1 MLRTVGSTIRELRKN
16 KNLTQEELA
25 AAINVTPQ
33 AISKW
38 ENNIGLPD
46 ISQIIPLATFFGV
59 STDIILGIAEDN
71 RNEEINGILNACNDR
86 TLRKDDIESWLLI
99 QEALKKYPSNL
110 DLLQESIEYGIA
122 LSYKGNYCY
131 NEEFAKKIYK
141 ETSRQAELIIK
152 YSSNATNILRA
163 HMIMVMLHSS
173 FGDAESAVKHANE
186 FPWRADMTV
195 HAMCAWINKAF
206 NEFEIEKI
214 NLQRNLEQHM
224 HSSINTLALLGI
236 SYENTKNYDEAL
248 KMYFTIFNIIN
259 EVFNEDDYVPALY
272 KLEMGNVY
280 AMIARTYLGLG
291 NIDECLNY
299 LEKMVDVE
307 IYHNKIEVKEFKIK
321 NKYLDKSGTYNYANY
336 RDFDKDSDVLCSLE
350 LECFN
355 SIGDNKRFKEIVKKA
370 KYYLNRN

>member
-25 AAINVTPQ
+25 EAINVTPQ

-59 STDIILGIAEDN
+59 STDIILGIAENN
-71 RNEEINGILNACNDR
+71 RNKEITEILNACNER
-86 TLRKDDIESWLLI
+86 KLKKDDINSWLLI
-99 QEALKKYPSNL
+99 QEAIKKYPSNL

-122 LSYKGNYCY
+122 LSYRGNYCY
-131 NEEFAKKIYK
+131 NAEYAERIYK
-141 ETSRQAELIIK
+141 ETARQAELIIK

-206 NEFEIEKI
+206 NECEIEKI
-214 NLQRNLEQHM
+214 NLQRDLEQHM
-224 HSSINTLALLGI
+224 HSSINTLGLLGI

-248 KMYFTIFNIIN
+248 KMYFTILNIIN
-259 EVFNEDDYVPALY
+259 EVFKEDDYVPALY
-272 KLEMGNVY
+272 RLEIGNVY
-280 AMIARTYLGLG
+280 AMIARTYLGIG

-299 LEKMVDVE
+299 LEQMVDVE
-307 IYHNKIEVKEFKIK
+307 IYHNKVKVKEFKIK

-336 RDFDKDSDVLCSLE
+336 RAFDKDCDVLCSLN

-355 SIGDNKRFKEIVKKA
+355 SIKGNERYKEIVYRAEKIKGH
-370 KYYLNRN
+370 N

>member
-25 AAINVTPQ
+25 EAINVTPQ

-59 STDIILGIAEDN
+59 STDIILGIAENN
-71 RNEEINGILNACNDR
+71 RNEEIKKILNACNE
-86 TLRKDDIESWLLI
+86 RKLKKEDINSWLLI
-99 QEALKKYPSNL
+99 QEAIKKYPSNL

-131 NEEFAKKIYK
+131 NEEYAERIYK
-141 ETSRQAELIIK
+141 ETTRQTELIIK

-214 NLQRNLEQHM
+214 NLQRDLEQHM
-224 HSSINTLALLGI
+224 HSSINTLGLLGI

-248 KMYFTIFNIIN
+248 KMYFTILNIIN
-259 EVFNEDDYVPALY
+259 EVFKEDDYVPALY

-280 AMIARTYLGLG
+280 ALIARTYLSMG
-291 NIDECLNY
+291 NIDRCLEH
-299 LEKMVDVE
+299 LEQMVDVE
-307 IYHNKIEVKEFKIK
+307 IQRNKIEVKEFKIK
-321 NKYLDKSGTYNYANY
+321 NKYLDKSRIYNYANY
-336 RDFDKDSDVLCSLE
+336 RVFDKDSDVLCSLDQ
-350 LECFN
+350 ECFN
-355 SIGDNKRFKEIVKKA
+355 FIKDNKRFKEIVEKA
-370 KYYLNRN
+370 KYYLHRN

>member
-25 AAINVTPQ
+25 EAINVTPQ

-59 STDIILGIAEDN
+59 STDIILGIAENN
-71 RNEEINGILNACNDR
+71 RNEEIKEILNACNER
-86 TLRKDDIESWLLI
+86 KLKKDDINSWLLI
-99 QEALKKYPSNL
+99 QETIKKYPSNL

-131 NEEFAKKIYK
+131 NEEYAERIYK
-141 ETSRQAELIIK
+141 ETTRQAELIIK

-173 FGDAESAVKHANE
+173 FGDAKSAVKHANE

-214 NLQRNLEQHM
+214 NLQRDLEQHM
-224 HSSINTLALLGI
+224 HSSINTLGLLGI

-248 KMYFTIFNIIN
+248 KMYFTILNIIN
-259 EVFNEDDYVPALY
+259 EVFKEDDYVPALY
-272 KLEMGNVY
+272 RLEMGNLY
-280 AMIARTYLGLG
+280 AMIARTYLEME

-299 LEKMVDVE
+299 LEQMVDVE
-307 IYHNKIEVKEFKIK
+307 IYHNKVKVKEFKIK
-321 NKYLDKSGTYNYANY
+321 NKYLDKSGTYNYAYADY
-336 RDFDKDSDVLCSLE
+336 RAFDKDSDVLCSLD
-350 LECFN
+350 LECFH
-355 SIGDNKRFKEIVKKA
+355 SIKDNEKYKEIVDKA
-370 KYYLNRN
+370 KNHLK

>member
-1 MLRTVGSTIRELRKN
+1 MLRTVGSTIKELRKN

-25 AAINVTPQ
+25 EAINVTPQ

-59 STDIILGIAEDN
+59 STDIILGIAENN
-71 RNEEINGILNACNDR
+71 RNKEITEILNACNDR
-86 TLRKDDIESWLLI
+86 KLKKDDINSWLLI
-99 QEALKKYPSNL
+99 QEAIKKYPSNL

-131 NEEFAKKIYK
+131 NEEYAERIYK
-141 ETSRQAELIIK
+141 ETTRQAELIIK

-173 FGDAESAVKHANE
+173 FGDAKSAVKHANQ

-214 NLQRNLEQHM
+214 NLQRDLEQHM
-224 HSSINTLALLGI
+224 HSSINTLGLLGI

-248 KMYFTIFNIIN
+248 KMYFTILNIIN
-259 EVFNEDDYVPALY
+259 EVFREDDYIPALY

-280 AMIARTYLGLG
+280 ALIARTYLSMG
-291 NIDECLNY
+291 NIDKCLDY
-299 LEKMVDVE
+299 LGQMVDVE
-307 IYHNKIEVKEFKIK
+307 IYHNKVETNNFIIK

-336 RDFDKDSDVLCSLE
+336 RAFDKDCDVLCSLD
-350 LECFN
+350 LDCFN
-355 SIGDNKRFKEIVKKA
+355 SIKGNERYNEIVYRAEKIKGH
-370 KYYLNRN
+370 N

>member
-25 AAINVTPQ
+25 EAINVTPQ

-59 STDIILGIAEDN
+59 STDIILGIAENN
-71 RNEEINGILNACNDR
+71 RNKEITEILNACNDR
-86 TLRKDDIESWLLI
+86 KLKKDDINSWLLI
-99 QEALKKYPSNL
+99 QEAIKKYPSNL

-131 NEEFAKKIYK
+131 NEEYAERIYK
-141 ETSRQAELIIK
+141 ETTRQAELIIK

-173 FGDAESAVKHANE
+173 FGDAKSAVKHANQ

-214 NLQRNLEQHM
+214 NLQRDLEQHM
-224 HSSINTLALLGI
+224 HSSINTLGLLGI

-248 KMYFTIFNIIN
+248 KMYFTILNIIN
-259 EVFNEDDYVPALY
+259 EVFREDDYIPALY

-280 AMIARTYLGLG
+280 ALIARTYLSMGNFDKCLDYLG
-291 NIDECLNY
+291 Q
-299 LEKMVDVE
+299 MVDEE
-307 IYHNKIEVKEFKIK
+307 IYHNKVETNNFIIK

-336 RDFDKDSDVLCSLE
+336 RAFDKDCDVLCSLD

-355 SIGDNKRFKEIVKKA
+355 SIKGNERYKEIVYRAEKIKGH
-370 KYYLNRN
+370 N

>member
-25 AAINVTPQ
+25 EAINVTPQ

-59 STDIILGIAEDN
+59 STDIILGIAENN
-71 RNEEINGILNACNDR
+71 RNEEISEILNACNDR

-99 QEALKKYPSNL
+99 QNALKKYPSNL
-110 DLLQESIEYGIA
+110 NLLQESIEYGIA

-131 NEEFAKKIYK
+131 NEEYAERIYK
-141 ETSRQAELIIK
+141 ETTRQAELIIK

-173 FGDAESAVKHANE
+173 FGDAKSAVKHANE

-214 NLQRNLEQHM
+214 NLQRDLEQHM
-224 HSSINTLALLGI
+224 HSSINTLGLLGI

-248 KMYFTIFNIIN
+248 KMYFTILNIIN
-259 EVFNEDDYVPALY
+259 EVFKEDDYVPALY
-272 KLEMGNVY
+272 RLEMGNVY

-299 LEKMVDVE
+299 LEQMVDVE
-307 IYHNKIEVKEFKIK
+307 IYHNKVKVKEFKIK

-336 RDFDKDSDVLCSLE
+336 RPFDKDCDVLCSLD
-350 LECFN
+350 LECFH
-355 SIGDNKRFKEIVKKA
+355 SIKDNEKYKEIVEKA
-370 KYYLNRN
+370 NKHLK

>member
-1 MLRTVGSTIRELRKN
+1 MLRTVGSTIRLLRKN

-25 AAINVTPQ
+25 EAINVTPQ

-59 STDIILGIAEDN
+59 STDIILGIAENN
-71 RNEEINGILNACNDR
+71 RNEEINEILNACNDR
-86 TLRKDDIESWLLI
+86 TLRKDAIESWLLI
-99 QEALKKYPSNL
+99 QDALKKYPSNL

-131 NEEFAKKIYK
+131 NEEYAERIYK
-141 ETSRQAELIIK
+141 ETTRQAELIIK

-163 HMIMVMLHSS
+163 HMIMVMLYSS

-214 NLQRNLEQHM
+214 NLQRDLEQHM
-224 HSSINTLALLGI
+224 HSSINTLGLLGI

-248 KMYFTIFNIIN
+248 KMYFTILNIIN
-259 EVFNEDDYVPALY
+259 EVFKEDDYVPALY
-272 KLEMGNVY
+272 RLEMGNLY
-280 AMIARTYLGLG
+280 AMIARTYLGME

-299 LEKMVDVE
+299 LEQMVDVE
-307 IYHNKIEVKEFKIK
+307 IYHNKVKVKEFKIK
-321 NKYLDKSGTYNYANY
+321 NKYLDKSGTYNYAYADY
-336 RDFDKDSDVLCSLE
+336 RAFDKDSDVLCSLD
-350 LECFN
+350 LECFH
-355 SIGDNKRFKEIVKKA
+355 SIKDNEKYKEIVDKA
-370 KYYLNRN
+370 KNHLK

>member
-1 MLRTVGSTIRELRKN
+1 MLRTVGSTIRLLRKN

-25 AAINVTPQ
+25 EAINVTPQ

-59 STDIILGIAEDN
+59 STDIILGIAENN
-71 RNEEINGILNACNDR
+71 RNEEINEILNACNDR
-86 TLRKDDIESWLLI
+86 TLRKDAIESWLLI
-99 QEALKKYPSNL
+99 QDALKKYPSNL

-131 NEEFAKKIYK
+131 NEEYAERIYK
-141 ETSRQAELIIK
+141 ETTRQAELIIK

-163 HMIMVMLHSS
+163 HMIMVMLYSS

-214 NLQRNLEQHM
+214 NLQRDLEQHM
-224 HSSINTLALLGI
+224 HSSINTLGLLGI

-248 KMYFTIFNIIN
+248 KMYFTILNIIN
-259 EVFNEDDYVPALY
+259 EVFKEDDYVPALY
-272 KLEMGNVY
+272 RLEMGNLY
-280 AMIARTYLGLG
+280 AMIARTYLGME

-299 LEKMVDVE
+299 LEQMVDVE
-307 IYHNKIEVKEFKIK
+307 IYHNKVKVKEFKIK
-321 NKYLDKSGTYNYANY
+321 NKYLDKSGTYNYAYADY
-336 RDFDKDSDVLCSLE
+336 RAFDKDSDVLCSLD

-355 SIGDNKRFKEIVKKA
+355 SIKDNEKYKEIVDKA
-370 KYYLNRN
+370 KSHLK

>member
-1 MLRTVGSTIRELRKN
+1 MLRTVGSTIRLLRKN

-25 AAINVTPQ
+25 EAINVTPQ

-59 STDIILGIAEDN
+59 STDIILGIAENN
-71 RNEEINGILNACNDR
+71 RNEEINEILNACNDR
-86 TLRKDDIESWLLI
+86 TLRKDEIESWLLI
-99 QEALKKYPSNL
+99 QDALKKYPSNL

-131 NEEFAKKIYK
+131 NEEYAERIYK
-141 ETSRQAELIIK
+141 ETTRQAELIIK

-214 NLQRNLEQHM
+214 NLQRDLEQHM
-224 HSSINTLALLGI
+224 HSSINTLGLLGI

-248 KMYFTIFNIIN
+248 KMYFTILNIIN
-259 EVFNEDDYVPALY
+259 EVFKEDDYVPALY
-272 KLEMGNVY
+272 RLEIGNVY
-280 AMIARTYLGLG
+280 AMIARTYLCLG

-299 LEKMVDVE
+299 LEQMVDVE
-307 IYHNKIEVKEFKIK
+307 IYHNKVKVKEFKIK
-321 NKYLDKSGTYNYANY
+321 NKYLDKSGTYNYAYADY
-336 RDFDKDSDVLCSLE
+336 RAFDKDSDVLCSLD

-355 SIGDNKRFKEIVKKA
+355 SIKDNEKYKEIVDKA
-370 KYYLNRN
+370 KKHLK

>member
-25 AAINVTPQ
+25 EAINVTPQ

-59 STDIILGIAEDN
+59 STDIILGIAENN
-71 RNEEINGILNACNDR
+71 RNEEIKEILNACNER
-86 TLRKDDIESWLLI
+86 KLKKDDINSWLLI
-99 QEALKKYPSNL
+99 QETIKKYPSNL

-131 NEEFAKKIYK
+131 NEEYAERIYK
-141 ETSRQAELIIK
+141 ETTRQAELIIK

-214 NLQRNLEQHM
+214 NLQRDLEQHM
-224 HSSINTLALLGI
+224 HSSINTLGLLGI

-248 KMYFTIFNIIN
+248 KMYFTILNIIN
-259 EVFNEDDYVPALY
+259 EVFKEDDYVPALY
-272 KLEMGNVY
+272 RLEMGNLY
-280 AMIARTYLGLG
+280 AMIARTYLEME

-299 LEKMVDVE
+299 LEQMVDVE
-307 IYHNKIEVKEFKIK
+307 IYHNKVKVKEFKIK
-321 NKYLDKSGTYNYANY
+321 NKYLDKSGTYNYAYADY
-336 RDFDKDSDVLCSLE
+336 RAFDKDSDVLCSLD
-350 LECFN
+350 LECFH
-355 SIGDNKRFKEIVKKA
+355 SIKDNEKYKEIVDKA
-370 KYYLNRN
+370 KNHLK

>member
-25 AAINVTPQ
+25 EAINVTPQ

-59 STDIILGIAEDN
+59 STDIILGIAENN
-71 RNEEINGILNACNDR
+71 RNKEITEILNACNDR
-86 TLRKDDIESWLLI
+86 KLKKDDINSWLLI
-99 QEALKKYPSNL
+99 QEAIKKYPSNL

-122 LSYKGNYCY
+122 LSYKGNYCF
-131 NEEFAKKIYK
+131 NEEYAERIYK
-141 ETSRQAELIIK
+141 ETTRQAELIIK

-173 FGDAESAVKHANE
+173 FGDAKSAVKHANQ

-214 NLQRNLEQHM
+214 NLQRDLEQHM
-224 HSSINTLALLGI
+224 HSSINTLGLLGI

-248 KMYFTIFNIIN
+248 KMYFTILNIIN
-259 EVFNEDDYVPALY
+259 EVFREDDYIPALY

-280 AMIARTYLGLG
+280 ALIARTYLSMG
-291 NIDECLNY
+291 NIDKCLDY
-299 LEKMVDVE
+299 LGQMVDVE
-307 IYHNKIEVKEFKIK
+307 IYHNKVETNNFIIK

-336 RDFDKDSDVLCSLE
+336 RAFDKDCDVLCSLD

-355 SIGDNKRFKEIVKKA
+355 SIKGNERYKEIVYRAEKIKGH
-370 KYYLNRN
+370 N

>member
-25 AAINVTPQ
+25 EAINVTPQ

-38 ENNIGLPD
+38 ENSIGLPD
-46 ISQIIPLATFFGV
+46 VSQIIPLATFFGV
-59 STDIILGIAEDN
+59 STDIILGIAENN
-71 RNEEINGILNACNDR
+71 RNEEVNEILNACNER
-86 TLRKDDIESWLLI
+86 KLKKDDINSWLLI
-99 QEALKKYPSNL
+99 QETIKKYPSNL

-131 NEEFAKKIYK
+131 NEEYAERIYK
-141 ETSRQAELIIK
+141 ETTRQAELIIK

-173 FGDAESAVKHANE
+173 FGDAKSAVKHANQ

-195 HAMCAWINKAF
+195 QAMCAWINKAF

-214 NLQRNLEQHM
+214 NLQRDLEQHM
-224 HSSINTLALLGI
+224 HSSINTLGLLGI

-248 KMYFTIFNIIN
+248 KMYFTILNIIN
-259 EVFNEDDYVPALY
+259 EVFREDDYIPALY

-280 AMIARTYLGLG
+280 ALIARTYLSMG
-291 NIDECLNY
+291 NIDKCLDY
-299 LEKMVDVE
+299 LGQMVDVE
-307 IYHNKIEVKEFKIK
+307 IYHNKVETNNFIIK

-336 RDFDKDSDVLCSLE
+336 RAFDKDCDVLCSLD

-355 SIGDNKRFKEIVKKA
+355 SIKGNERYKEIVYRAEKIKRH
-370 KYYLNRN
+370 N

>member
-25 AAINVTPQ
+25 EAINVTPQ

-59 STDIILGIAEDN
+59 STDIILGIAENN
-71 RNEEINGILNACNDR
+71 RNEEINEILNACNDR
-86 TLRKDDIESWLLI
+86 TLRKDEIESWLLI
-99 QEALKKYPSNL
+99 QDALKKYPSNL

-131 NEEFAKKIYK
+131 NEEYAERIYN
-141 ETSRQAELIIK
+141 ETTRQAELIIK

-163 HMIMVMLHSS
+163 HMIMAMLHSS

-214 NLQRNLEQHM
+214 NLQRDLEQHM
-224 HSSINTLALLGI
+224 H
-236 SYENTKNYDEAL
+236 
-248 KMYFTIFNIIN
+248 
-259 EVFNEDDYVPALY
+259 
-272 KLEMGNVY
+272 
-280 AMIARTYLGLG
+280 
-291 NIDECLNY
+291 
-299 LEKMVDVE
+299 
-307 IYHNKIEVKEFKIK
+307 
-321 NKYLDKSGTYNYANY
+321 
-336 RDFDKDSDVLCSLE
+336 
-350 LECFN
+350 
-355 SIGDNKRFKEIVKKA
+355 
-370 KYYLNRN
+370 